1 MHPNRSPQPGIALSR
16 EQRDAIHADVLN
28 HLSGVGDVYLMIER
42 GELADAQR
50 LRREFEEDMR
60 LLDDLGWAE
69 DDTAESFELTM
80 PRDQLAR
87 AMRRLHDRNAEA
99 LRAYTQRDTTEE
111 DIAAR
116 EAVACSA
123 YGMVFGRVAELT
135 AIDDSDDPEEKT
147 R

>member
-1 MHPNRSPQPGIALSR
+1 MHPNRSPQAGIALSR

-28 HLSGVGDVYLMIER
+28 HLSGIGDLFMHVEQGNYKT
-42 GELADAQR
+42 AQR
-50 LRREFEEDMR
+50 LRREFEEDLR

-69 DDTAESFELTM
+69 DDPAESFELTM

-87 AMRRLHDRNAEA
+87 AMQRLHDRNAES
-99 LRAYTQRDTTEE
+99 LRAYTNRDRTEE
-111 DIAAR
+111 EIAAR

-135 AIDDSDDPEEKT
+135 AIDDSDDSEEET
-147 R
+147 Q